1 MIVFTL
7 MSHHPNK
14 DQDIFI
20 TALILYAL
28 LFTLIPGIYKY
39 IVIAV
44 LVVLDA
50 GLYWWYSPKKAA
62 AAVKK
67 SRRLSR
73 KGIGHKSRHSKSIRR
88 DSYDPWYSDNVSIG
102 SGSNYAYLDRQFYD
116 TQFGGGAGSMT
127 GGATWMYQDRMFNG
141 RGLGECTRWSY
152 DKAFQRQPPANNLS
166 PSTVR
171 LPPDARDPLMID
183 NRDRVH
189 ELDPYNDAASI
200 VYDMSSCHDDTVSTM
215 SVDPDA

>member
-1 MIVFTL
+1 MIVYTL
-7 MSHHPNK
+7 MAHHPNK
-14 DQDIFI
+14 DQDIFV

-39 IVIAV
+39 ITVAT

-50 GLYWWYSPKKAA
+50 GLYWYYKPATPKIRKL
-62 AAVKK
+62 
-67 SRRLSR
+67 SRR
-73 KGIGHKSRHSKSIRR
+73 GVGHKSRHSKSIRR
-88 DSYDPWYSDNVSIG
+88 NSYDPWYSDNISIG

-116 TQFGGGAGSMT
+116 TQFGGAMN
-127 GGATWMYQDRMFNG
+127 GGATWMYQDRMFNN

-171 LPPDARDPLMID
+171 LPPDAKDPLMID

-200 VYDMSSCHDDTVSTM
+200 VYDMSSCHEDTVSTM